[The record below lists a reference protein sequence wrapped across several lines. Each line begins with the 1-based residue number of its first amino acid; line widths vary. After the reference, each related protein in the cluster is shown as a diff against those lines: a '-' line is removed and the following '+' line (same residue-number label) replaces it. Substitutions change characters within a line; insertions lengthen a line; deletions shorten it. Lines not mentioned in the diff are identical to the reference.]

1 MYENTPFANQ
11 GNELARRRAIME
23 AMAQQAVS
31 PRQIQMVGNR
41 VVPRGI
47 GQGMTQLAQ
56 ALLARQGLGKV
67 EKEERELGEAY
78 RGKQS
83 ESIQK
88 VMDAMS
94 GKPQTGGPLRGA
106 TDYQPVQPAVPG
118 DPAKA
123 AMMAATDPYL
133 QGNKGIQNVSTA
145 MLKSKLGGSSSPYF
159 QFLPTAEG
167 YAVGDARTGAITR
180 PEQSFVRSTDDPALQ
195 GEITGSR
202 EQAEKDV
209 QLAMDPQI
217 AAATDTAVAA
227 AEKRRNMAG
236 INDLIGMASN
246 ILASGK
252 PTGSGV
258 GTAYDYMAGV
268 FGFSPEGASEA
279 AQLKALG
286 GALTSKM
293 PRMEGPQ
300 SDRDTIMYREMAGKI
315 GDSNIPRKERL
326 AALKIVSDIW
336 GKYESL
342 NRDAFSQPQQ
352 EQTPESLFQEAD
364 AIIGL

>member
-1 MYENTPFANQ
+1 MYENTPYAAEGQ
-11 GNELARRRAIME
+11 QIARRKALLD
-23 AMAQQAVS
+23 AMTQQAIS
-31 PRQIQMVGNR
+31 PRQTQMVSGR
-41 VVPRGI
+41 VVPGGI

-56 ALLARQGLGKV
+56 ALMAKKGLASVSEQEKALAGKM
-67 EKEERELGEAY
+67 ESGRSEAVN
-78 RGKQS
+78 RVI
-83 ESIQK
+83 ET
-88 VMDAMS
+88 MS

-106 TDYQPVQPAVPG
+106 SEYQPVQPAVPG

-123 AMMAATDPYL
+123 AMMAATDPHL
-133 QGNKGIQNVSTA
+133 RGDKGFQNVSSA
-145 MLKSKLGGSSSPYF
+145 MLKSKQGGSSSPYF

-167 YAVGDARTGAITR
+167 YKVGNARTGDISS
-180 PEQSFVRSTDDPALQ
+180 PEQSFVRSTDDPSLQ
-195 GEITGSR
+195 GDIAGSK
-202 EQAEKDV
+202 EQSTKNV
-209 QLAMDPQI
+209 QLAMNPQI
-217 AAATDTAVAA
+217 AAATDTAKAA

-236 INDLIGMASN
+236 INNLIETAST
-246 ILASGK
+246 ILSSGK

-268 FGFSPEGASEA
+268 FGFSPEGATEA

-300 SDRDTIMYREMAGKI
+300 SDRDTAMYREMAGKV

-336 GKYESL
+336 GKYEEL
-342 NRDAFSQPQQ
+342 NRDAVQPEQ
-352 EQTPESLFQEAD
+352 EAETLFQQAD